1 MHVVN
6 INFDTDY
13 TPIHDSKSTLAVT
26 VCNCLRQQS
35 CILTSLVQVKIL
47 LVVRGVSREGLRG
60 LEHPPSLPDFTEI
73 LPICLQLLFL
83 TFTFVLMTQYIRLYL
98 CSVKEKMKL

>member
-1 MHVVN
+1 MILIKHGYH
-6 INFDTDY
+6 IPPY
-13 TPIHDSKSTLAVT
+13 QAKISYIPIIKFGVP
-26 VCNCLRQQS
+26 
-35 CILTSLVQVKIL
+35 
-47 LVVRGVSREGLRG
+47 RGVSRGGLRG

-73 LPICLQLLFL
+73 HVLPICLQLLFF

>member
-1 MHVVN
+1 M
-6 INFDTDY
+6 
-13 TPIHDSKSTLAVT
+13 
-26 VCNCLRQQS
+26 
-35 CILTSLVQVKIL
+35 
-47 LVVRGVSREGLRG
+47 SREGLRG
-60 LEHPPSLPDFTEI
+60 LEHPLSLPDFTEI